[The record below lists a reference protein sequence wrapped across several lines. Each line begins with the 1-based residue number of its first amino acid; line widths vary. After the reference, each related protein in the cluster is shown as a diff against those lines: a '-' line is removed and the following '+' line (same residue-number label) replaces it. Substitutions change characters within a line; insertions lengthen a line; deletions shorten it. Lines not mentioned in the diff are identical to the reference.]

1 MNEDERCF
9 IYCHAPSACQPRLTL
24 VAQLVSSGMS
34 TRLMILQEHQEFVL
48 ICPDLPL
55 LNTALLYPDEAP
67 HLNNSNKINLQKII
81 QT

>member
-1 MNEDERCF
+1 
-9 IYCHAPSACQPRLTL
+9 
-24 VAQLVSSGMS
+24 MS
-34 TRLMILQEHQEFVL
+34 TRLMILQEHQEFIL

-81 QT
+81 QTWC